1 MATSTPVD
9 LTAASLARSW
19 YVDVNTGTHASPTWS
34 PVSGV
39 MEVSPDTPATMKEV
53 SVASDGGATSS
64 QKTAH
69 GWGLKMKLRR
79 AATLDD
85 TSTYDVGQEK
95 LRTLS
100 LALGAA
106 NLAEIRYY
114 EVNGDAY
121 PLGEAWQGYASVQ
134 WGEANAA
141 VDDPRVIE
149 VTLTG
154 FGARTAIS
162 PHPASA

>member
-1 MATSTPVD
+1 MAVSTPVD
-9 LTAASLARSW
+9 LTAASLARDW
-19 YVDVNTGTHASPTWS
+19 YVDVNTGTHASPIWT
-34 PVSGV
+34 PVSGA
-39 MEVSPDTPATMKEV
+39 MEVSPDTPATMKDV

-79 AATLDD
+79 AATAADN
-85 TSTYDVGQEK
+85 TSYDVGQEK

-100 LALGAA
+100 LQLGAA

-114 EVNGDAY
+114 EVNGTGY
-121 PLGEAWQGYASVQ
+121 PLGESWQGYASVQ
-134 WGEANAA
+134 WGEANGA
-141 VDDPRVIE
+141 VDDARVVE
-149 VTLTG
+149 VTLVG
-154 FGARTAIS
+154 FGARTALS